1 MLRALPPR
9 AGSQPQQKGRPMSQ
23 YHWTPT
29 PSGHIL
35 GRRTVGFAQA
45 LTPPLE
51 EPTMPKRKKR
61 GSSANKR
68 ELANWAKA
76 HPSSNA
82 ARVIK
87 RVGYKPRKKRR

>member
-1 MLRALPPR
+1 
-9 AGSQPQQKGRPMSQ
+9 MSQ

-61 GSSANKR
+61 GPSAKDVAEFASGKGSSADKR